1 MTDHND
7 KPFVLGFS
15 NLDEKNPFAVQVR
28 EYLQHEVAKHPNVQ
42 LVIRDNDLNTAKA
55 VANVREFAQ
64 YPVDM
69 AIVFHIDE
77 RAGSDLV
84 IPLMLK
90 RIPTICIDIPLADA
104 IFLGIDAYRA
114 GTYAGNALAEWINI
128 NWHGRID
135 KVLVLVEQR
144 TLDVMLS
151 RFTYALT
158 AIAESV
164 MYDRNSVLYLDNGGG
179 DESCIDRVRRV
190 LEVWEDERHI
200 AVLAM
205 NDKVAAAAL
214 TAVRAMNREQDIA
227 MLSFDGTPVA
237 LQEFRN
243 PESRLITSPSFRPD
257 LYAQKL
263 MDLVMYYAGGGR
275 PPTKNYIEPYALTR
289 YNVDEYLTLMGFTD
303 K

>member
-1 MTDHND
+1 MNNHSD

-28 EYLQHEVAKHPNVQ
+28 EFLQQEATKHPNVQ
-42 LVIRDNDLNTAKA
+42 LVIRDNDMNTAKA
-55 VANVREFAQ
+55 LSNVRDFAE

-90 RIPTICIDIPLADA
+90 RIPTVCIDIPLADA

-114 GTYAGNALAEWINI
+114 GTYAGTALADWINI

-151 RFTYALT
+151 RFTHALT
-158 AIAESV
+158 ALGASV
-164 MYDRNSVLYLDNGGG
+164 PYDRNSVLYLDNGGG
-179 DESCIDRVRRV
+179 EEACIERVRRV
-190 LEVWEDERHI
+190 MEVWEEEHHI

-205 NDKVAAAAL
+205 NDKVATAAL
-214 TAVRAMNREQDIA
+214 TAVRALDREPDVA
-227 MLSFDGTPVA
+227 VLSFDGTPVA
-237 LQEFRN
+237 IQEFRN

-257 LYAQKL
+257 LYAKKL
-263 MDLVMYYAGGGR
+263 MDLALHYAAGGR
-275 PPTKNYIEPYALTR
+275 PTTKNYIEPYALTR
-289 YNVDEYLTLMGFTD
+289 YNVDEYLNLMGFTD

>member
-1 MTDHND
+1 MDNHSD

-15 NLDEKNPFAVQVR
+15 NLDEKNPFAVLVR
-28 EYLQHEVAKHPNVQ
+28 EYLEREAAKYPHVQ

-55 VANVREFAQ
+55 LENVRDFAQ
-64 YPVDM
+64 HPVDM

-114 GTYAGNALAEWINI
+114 GTYAGTALAEWINI
-128 NWHGRID
+128 NWDGRID

-151 RFTYALT
+151 RFTHALT
-158 AIAESV
+158 AIGNRV
-164 MYDRNSVLYLDNGGG
+164 PYDRNSVLYLDNGGG
-179 DESCIDRVRRV
+179 DEACTDRVRRV
-190 LEVWEDERHI
+190 MEVWEDERHI

-205 NDKVAAAAL
+205 NDKVASAAL
-214 TAVRAMNREQDIA
+214 SAVRAIDREHDIA

-237 LQEFRN
+237 IQEFRN
-243 PESRLITSPSFRPD
+243 PNSRLIASPSFRPD

-263 MDLVMYYAGGGR
+263 MELALHYAGGGR
-275 PPTKNYIEPYALTR
+275 PTTKNYIEPYPLTR
-289 YNVDEYLTLMGFTD
+289 YNVDEYLQMMGFTD